1 MAGGGIFLE
10 IGTGRGHDAVLSKA
24 RSTEPRRFGSPTSAP
39 VVLRELGIAIAQLDA
54 TDRQHDQKDTSQSR
68 QYRAQ
73 AMREAHEAA
82 AAFLQTTDC
91 RHAPPLAPNLLE
103 RDFNESAPN
112 QNRVAADITGVD
124 TAEGCLY
131 VAPVMDFFSRRLVG
145 WAMWA
150 SRCVIRLA

>member
-1 MAGGGIFLE
+1 M
-10 IGTGRGHDAVLSKA
+10 LSKA
-24 RSTEPRRFGSPTSAP
+24 RSTEPRRFGSATSAL
-39 VVLRELGIAIAQLDA
+39 VVLRELGIAQLDA
-54 TDRQHDQKDTSQSR
+54 TDRQPDQKDTSESR
-68 QYRAQ
+68 QDRAQ